1 MSNTFSDSQLLF
13 TALLQDLALFASST
27 TSSPPPIRFFACII
41 NLTSLKHCT
50 LDNAGNLKAIYHLE
64 MMNSDIESKLMWY
77 WMICGNIY
85 LNRWSDF
92 ALAWPNLPFC
102 YGCDDWKS
110 FVLLW
115 STKTICYVKVCCEQ
129 RLREYPKGQE
139 KLLTYLLCLIRVEAS
154 TDMLQDLQFFDW
166 VSGLGNSNLK
176 LHSLLPYTSVLTTL
190 SRTRQQTIV
199 LLQSLFRRSFLLICN
214 ILLTQL
220 MHCS

>member
-1 MSNTFSDSQLLF
+1 MVANRPWKTDEQYFQWLTITFHCSVARSCSLCFF
-13 TALLQDLALFASST
+13 T
-27 TSSPPPIRFFACII
+27 PPSRAPPARPRHIFFFFACII

-92 ALAWPNLPFC
+92 ALVWPNLPFC

-115 STKTICYVKVCCEQ
+115 STKTICHVKVCCEQ

-139 KLLTYLLCLIRVEAS
+139 KLLHI
-154 TDMLQDLQFFDW
+154 FF
-166 VSGLGNSNLK
+166 V
-176 LHSLLPYTSVLTTL
+176 
-190 SRTRQQTIV
+190 
-199 LLQSLFRRSFLLICN
+199 
-214 ILLTQL
+214 
-220 MHCS
+220 